1 MSELDAFLF
10 RVEVWSFNDDH
21 VDELMAVVKN
31 VMVARAAY
39 EAALQ
44 ERPDRIVRLRNKAMV
59 LAERF
64 PMKRTRGCAVLRD
77 IRQVHLTATAI
88 IEGCDSHGRQN

>member
-1 MSELDAFLF
+1 MNELDGFLF

-21 VDELMAVVKN
+21 VDELMAVARN

-39 EAALQ
+39 EAALK

-59 LAERF
+59 LDERF
-64 PMKRTRGCAVLRD
+64 P
-77 IRQVHLTATAI
+77 
-88 IEGCDSHGRQN
+88 

>member
-1 MSELDAFLF
+1 MNELDAFLF

-21 VDELMAVVKN
+21 VDELMAVAKN

-39 EAALQ
+39 EAALK
-44 ERPDRIVRLRNKAMV
+44 ERPDRIVRLRNKAMI

-64 PMKRTRGCAVLRD
+64 PP
-77 IRQVHLTATAI
+77 
-88 IEGCDSHGRQN
+88 